1 MAASTLPKR
10 PKKAAS
16 LTLLK
21 PSTPPLSPT
30 QLGEEAR
37 RAAEEIL
44 IAGESENTRRTY
56 RSAMRYWCAWVMA
69 RYGKPLTLP
78 VSVPMVVQF
87 IVDHTGRLKAGVLVI
102 ELPAAVDAQLVEA
115 GFKAALGPLKMA
127 TITNRLYVLSKLH
140 QLRRQLNPCEDP
152 EVRHLLGRAK
162 RAAAKRG
169 ETPTKKT
176 AATREPLEAMLATC
190 DGSLEGVRD
199 RALLL
204 FAWSSGGRRRSE
216 VSAATMDQLRKIDD
230 ETYLFRL
237 DKSKT
242 NQAGGHGRTAR
253 PDKPIRGIAGVALS
267 NWLARAEITEGPI
280 FRRLWKERVGPGLSP
295 ASIGSI
301 VKKRAALAG
310 IEGDWAGHSLR
321 SGFVTEAG
329 RRKVPLGDIMAMTEH
344 RQAATVMGYYRSGEL
359 FESEAA
365 SLFDR

>member
-1 MAASTLPKR
+1 MAAPKPLKR
-10 PKKAAS
+10 GKTAS
-16 LTLLK
+16 LAVLK
-21 PSTPPLSPT
+21 ANTPPLSPT
-30 QLGEEAR
+30 QLGDEAR

-56 RSAMRYWCAWVMA
+56 RSAMRYWCAWAVV
-69 RYGKPLTLP
+69 RYGKPLALP
-78 VSVPMVVQF
+78 VPVPMVVQF
-87 IVDHTGRLKAGVLVI
+87 IVDHTARLKSGELVI
-102 ELPAAVDAQLVEA
+102 ELPKAVDVQLVDA

-140 QLRRQLNPCEDP
+140 QLRREPNPCEDA
-152 EVRHLLGRAK
+152 EVRHLIGRAK

-190 DGSLEGVRD
+190 DESFEGVRD

-204 FAWSSGGRRRSE
+204 FAWASGGRRRSE
-216 VSAATMDQLRKIDD
+216 VSAATMSQLRKVD
-230 ETYLFRL
+230 EDMYWFRL
-237 DKSKT
+237 DRSKT
-242 NQAGGHGRTAR
+242 NQAGGHGRTTR
-253 PDKPIRGIAGVALS
+253 PEKPIRGQAAQAMTA
-267 NWLARAEITEGPI
+267 WLQQAAITDGPI
-280 FRRLWKERVGPGLSP
+280 FRRLWKGHPGPGLSP
-295 ASIGSI
+295 AAVAAV

-365 SLFDR
+365 KLLE